1 MKMWIYY
8 LEKLNLN
15 QITSGVM
22 FYWAKTY
29 EKMYEN
35 ILLLTWFLDF
45 DDIFQRWYI
54 PSKKKKNQAFML
66 QAIKYQLERINI
78 KFDEWFERVN
88 KRDA

>member
-1 MKMWIYY
+1 MISFKDD
-8 LEKLNLN
+8 
-15 QITSGVM
+15 TS
-22 FYWAKTY
+22 
-29 EKMYEN
+29 
-35 ILLLTWFLDF
+35 
-45 DDIFQRWYI
+45 

>member
-1 MKMWIYY
+1 VI
-8 LEKLNLN
+8 
-15 QITSGVM
+15 

-78 KFDEWFERVN
+78 RFDEWFERVN

>member
-15 QITSGVM
+15 QITSEVI

-54 PSKKKKNQAFML
+54 PIEKEEKPSFYVTGYKISTWK
-66 QAIKYQLERINI
+66 
-78 KFDEWFERVN
+78 D
-88 KRDA
+88 